1 MIVRTVRLNGV
12 RCHETLSVDLGAAV
26 SVLVGANG
34 AGKTSVLEGI
44 HMVLAGT
51 SPRTAQPRELIS
63 WGCGTLRVEL
73 EILGDD
79 GRVSTAALGYSE
91 SGERRLSAD
100 GAPLANT
107 SRWEES
113 LPVRMFLP
121 DDVRLVRGSPRR
133 RRRFLDGM
141 AAVAD
146 SSYRE
151 DLEAYEEALSQR
163 NTLLRRG
170 IVGQDHSVWEALMA
184 RSGLRIVNARALTLR
199 SVSGP
204 YARLH
209 DLLAAPREAG
219 RAALVYRT
227 NAADLDEPAY
237 RERLAQ
243 QRESDRR
250 RTFTNLGPH
259 RDDVRFTYEGRDL
272 RSFGSQG
279 EQRTALL
286 ALLLAERGW
295 TAERTGRA
303 PLLLLDDVMSELDE
317 PRRRALVALL
327 REGGQVVIATT
338 DLHYFEADELAS
350 MTVVRLP
357 SPAASVGAD
366 APQESP
372 GAGTDACQ
380 KSEGAV
386 ADAPQ
391 EPEG

>member
-1 MIVRTVRLNGV
+1 MIVRTVRLSGV
-12 RCHETLSVDLGAAV
+12 RCHETLVVDLGPGM

-34 AGKTSVLEGI
+34 AGKTTVLEGI
-44 HMVLAGT
+44 HMVLAGG

-63 WGCGTLRVEL
+63 WGCETLRVEVEL
-73 EILGDD
+73 AGDD
-79 GRVSTAALGYSE
+79 DRVSTAALGYSG
-91 SGERRLSAD
+91 SGERRLTAD

-133 RRRFLDGM
+133 RRRFVDRM
-141 AAVAD
+141 AAAAD
-146 SSYRE
+146 ASYRE

-170 IVGQDHSVWEALMA
+170 IVGQDHSVWEALLA
-184 RSGLRIVNARALTLR
+184 TIGLRIVRARARTLQ
-199 SVSGP
+199 SLSSP

-209 DLLAAPREAG
+209 DLLATSPEDSPPT
-219 RAALVYRT
+219 LVYRT
-227 NAADLDEPAY
+227 NASDLEETAY
-237 RERLAQ
+237 RERLAD
-243 QRESDRR
+243 QRDSDRR

-259 RDDVRFTYEGRDL
+259 RDDVRFMHQGRDL

-286 ALLLAERGW
+286 ALLLAERSW
-295 TAERTGRA
+295 TAERTSRA

-338 DLHYFEADELAS
+338 DLHHFVADELDS
-350 MTVVRLP
+350 MTVVHLG
-357 SPAASVGAD
+357 SPTDVVGGVGLDEGGPD
-366 APQESP
+366 ARAVDGGDTVDAVERE
-372 GAGTDACQ
+372 GAGD
-380 KSEGAV
+380 
-386 ADAPQ
+386 
-391 EPEG
+391 